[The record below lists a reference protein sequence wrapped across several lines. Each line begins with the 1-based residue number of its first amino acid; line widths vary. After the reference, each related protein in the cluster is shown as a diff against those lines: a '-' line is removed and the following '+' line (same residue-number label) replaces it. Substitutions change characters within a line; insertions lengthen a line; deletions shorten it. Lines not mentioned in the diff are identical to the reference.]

1 MRFRFR
7 RSVRAMAPVE
17 QPDANRPGRGATDK
31 NPFIET
37 AGDNHLSAGIEVV
50 NPPMNPNA
58 QLPVSAT
65 GSELGTADTIQPPP
79 PTHMGSDGQVVRRRR
94 LGHL

>member
-7 RSVRAMAPVE
+7 RSVRGMAPVE
-17 QPDANRPGRGATDK
+17 QPDANRPGRGATAKD
-31 NPFIET
+31 PFIQM
-37 AGDNHLSAGIEVV
+37 AGDAHLAGGIETI

-58 QLPVSAT
+58 RSPVSAT

-79 PTHMGSDGQVVRRRR
+79 STHMGSDGQVVRRRR